1 MTSTPQPTQ
10 QHASPHDLIMQN
22 LRPLMVLPATGPA
35 QTEAMSFF
43 EFISI
48 QHLNVY
54 HPSDSWR
61 ETLMFFSQTVPAVRY
76 AATAL
81 ALLQRNHLER
91 STSDHARPPA
101 SLEERLPDEAPL
113 RYYNRAI
120 QLLLNKE
127 GGDSLERTAITLL
140 VCYLFTCFD
149 ELADNYTQSMKHL
162 RGGVE
167 LSRSISTES
176 DASSSGMRTFLSQIT
191 RQIRRLDRQAV
202 TFLVDWTPMDIED
215 TSLSQ
220 MLSSRSTFQSLDQAT
235 DYLQIL
241 VARVMKLFYTEQQM
255 AMMGTPP
262 APSPKRFAVRG
273 QLEAW
278 STLFG
283 NMLKQ
288 GGSYETDLGSH
299 RLISLLRLQYTVV
312 WILISVSGPGSEMEY
327 DNFLPQFQQCV
338 ALASDVMAAHEPG
351 SGSLKATFTPEVGL
365 VPVLFIVGA
374 KCRHPIVRREVLRI
388 LRHRPIREAV
398 WDSRYAAR
406 VIERVVEIEESL
418 TREEEAIRSM
428 DQIGLWQRIES
439 LSWVHVTGQGVD
451 RLDIAY
457 MFCGWEDMHMES
469 LMI

>member
-1 MTSTPQPTQ
+1 MNGATQ
-10 QHASPHDLIMQN
+10 QHASPHDLIVQN

-54 HPSDSWR
+54 HPCDSWR
-61 ETLMFFSQTVPAVRY
+61 QTLMFFSQTVPAVRY

-91 STSDHARPPA
+91 NTSEPTRPPP

-120 QLLLNKE
+120 QLLLNQE
-127 GGDSLERTAITLL
+127 GSDSLERTAITLL

-149 ELADNYTQSMKHL
+149 ELADNYAQSMKHL

-167 LSRSISTES
+167 LSRSISTDN
-176 DASSSGMRTFLSQIT
+176 DANSSGMRTFLSQIA

-202 TFLVDWTPMDIED
+202 TFLVDWTPMDIEE

-220 MLSSRSTFQSLDQAT
+220 LLSSHSAFQSLDQAT
-235 DYLQIL
+235 DSLQIL

-262 APSPKRFAVRG
+262 TPSPERFLVRG

-278 STLFG
+278 STLLG
-283 NMLKQ
+283 NMLQQ
-288 GGSYETDLGSH
+288 GGTYETDIGHH

-312 WILISVSGPGSEMEY
+312 RILISVSGPGSEMEY
-327 DNFLPQFQQCV
+327 DNFLPQFQRCI
-338 ALASDVMAAHEPG
+338 ALASDLMAAHEQD
-351 SGSLKATFTPEVGL
+351 SGSLKATFTPEVGI

-374 KCRHPIVRREVLRI
+374 KCRNPMVRREVLRI
-388 LRHRPIREAV
+388 LRQRPIREAV
-398 WDSRYAAR
+398 WDSRFAAR
-406 VIERVVEIEESL
+406 VIERVVEIEENVPG
-418 TREEEAIRSM
+418 EGDAIHSM

-439 LSWVHVTGQGVD
+439 LSWAHVTEQGAD

-469 LMI
+469 LMLE

>member
-1 MTSTPQPTQ
+1 
-10 QHASPHDLIMQN
+10 
-22 LRPLMVLPATGPA
+22 MVLPATGPA

-54 HPSDSWR
+54 HPCDSWR
-61 ETLMFFSQTVPAVRY
+61 QTLMFFSQTVPAVRY

-81 ALLQRNHLER
+81 ALLQQNHLER
-91 STSDHARPPA
+91 NTNGHARPPS

-113 RYYNRAI
+113 HYYNRAI
-120 QLLLNKE
+120 QLILNQK
-127 GGDSLERTAITLL
+127 GGDILERTAITLL

-167 LSRSISTES
+167 LSRSISTDS
-176 DASSSGMRTFLSQIT
+176 NANSSSISIFLSQTT

-202 TFLVDWTPMDIED
+202 TFLVDWSPMDIEE
-215 TSLSQ
+215 TSSSQ
-220 MLSSRSTFQSLDQAT
+220 FLSSHSAFQSLDQAT
-235 DYLQIL
+235 DHLQIL

-255 AMMGTPP
+255 AMMGAPP
-262 APSPKRFAVRG
+262 TPSPERFVVRG

-283 NMLKQ
+283 SMLEQ
-288 GGSYETDLGSH
+288 GDSYETEFGSP
-299 RLISLLRLQYTVV
+299 RLVSLLRLQYTVV

-327 DNFLPQFQQCV
+327 DNFLPEFQQCV
-338 ALASDVMAAHEPG
+338 ALASDVMAAHERD
-351 SGSLKATFTPEVGL
+351 SGSLKAIFTPEVGII
-365 VPVLFIVGA
+365 PVLFIAGA
-374 KCRHPIVRREVLRI
+374 KCRHPVVRREVLHI
-388 LRHRPIREAV
+388 LRQRPIREAV
-398 WDSRYAAR
+398 WDSRYAAM

-418 TREEEAIRSM
+418 TVEGEAIHSM

-439 LSWVHVTGQGVD
+439 LSWVHITGQGVD

-469 LMI
+469 LVI